1 MIVIIG
7 MLARC
12 VWGCE
17 DSCWSMRNNGRCE
30 KDCFRLGCEIDED
43 DCNSE
48 CYPGCKLSMIG
59 DGICQEACMVSE
71 CDIDEYDCYAEC
83 SRECLVSSLG
93 DGVCESECNSEE
105 CEYDRGDCV
114 KEVWVRNGS
123 VSGDG
128 SMNSPLNSLSSAL
141 TGNYGSPVVRILLL
155 PGIHTI
161 SGIITPSASIETIL
175 IQKASC
181 GYCDSSVSIRPISTG
196 TRFVFADRVNVTIQ
210 DVIFDWRE
218 KLVRGCEMSEC
229 IYCFTWVCQSSI
241 CTTPSGVTLTR
252 TNPRLNYCQTR
263 GCTDDYRF
271 LYFENVSKVRL
282 TNLTFQNIAL
292 ASDIISGYSSSFI
305 IDSVDFLDI
314 QLTGP
319 IIYLESL
326 ARAGASNTF
335 LDDILYSMPYI
346 ENTDS
351 AQISNISVTNINTHT
366 HFNPKSFCD
375 KSNTKPGL
383 IHAKY
388 LYKLDISNINIQDFY
403 LISNTGIEKGMIDC
417 DSCGYA
423 VVKNVIGRRV
433 YVPYAGFVNMKPC
446 LVMGEFDRENVSIE
460 GIDVEDGY
468 LSSSLVR
475 IGTEGLAGNVEI
487 KEVRGKRLS
496 GDVSILKVEYPQQDS
511 GEDHY
516 LVDLETGNEWEVPIR
531 YITVSNIDIT
541 DSALTS
547 SPYLSLSNVK
557 NLNLSDLSLS
567 YISSDLPFTF
577 PSLFSSKSYSD
588 QDLISSTLFYSSP
601 CTSIISIISTPN
613 SSYTHL
619 SFNSVQCATGPII
632 ISSNIPSTLFQSL
645 TFNLNESTKLIEESG
660 SYNADITY
668 SEIYSENN
676 DNSHSLIHLNHE
688 IGNRVLIENS
698 RFIESGVH
706 VVYIESPS
714 VRIQGCDIERSL
726 LDYGT
731 IYIKGDRDIEVSIHN
746 SRFEENKGL
755 EKAADIYIDIK
766 LAGFLRLGISDSI
779 FSKSTALEAVSIE
792 ATQSTRLSG
801 VIQDCVFDNMSVNS
815 CKVYIDKGVIF
826 LPLNTGSIL
835 LNSTHVTNI
844 SGHSASFLYYNI
856 QEEDPI
862 NSMEVLNSQFSYCS
876 LAEIFLLTNIHIPK
890 QASISYTSFLH
901 NTGNLAKLLKTTA
914 YLDSLYIYNNT
925 CLTEPL
931 FYISEFSTIYLIN
944 STFYSNSQLYYAG
957 ILSITANSNS
967 SLTDIKLL
975 ENQFP
980 SSDSVLISSGHTE
993 ISNIYIYEN
1002 NCKDSRV
1009 IYMQD
1014 VIGDITNIK
1023 GYGNRCGIA
1032 MIGSSRVDMEIR
1044 ELECENETGC
1054 INIELSEMRL
1064 KEFRSLNVSKS
1075 SLMVGNSRLEVENVL
1090 MKNCEDIGM
1099 KVFRSSVMAGMMQIE
1114 NCGVSEVIQSDIEI
1128 FQSQFYHNADLSL
1141 HLIDSTVYI
1150 EESIFQNNTANS
1162 LIFDASYG
1170 LISSTKFNYNSDSTI
1185 ILNLGQLSIT
1195 NSSFSSNTAYSG
1207 ACLYSTCSEPNCAS
1221 ISYSSFSY
1229 NSAYIGGAIYYSSIQ
1244 PILSY
1249 TSFSQNSAIYGPD
1262 QATQA
1267 SSLTLET
1274 SSYLSNLRSGSI
1286 LPPIQVSIRD
1296 SLSQILYIDSSS
1308 VGSILTTENSTI
1320 LTGGDRVLFNQG
1332 VIEFNSLKVIHPP
1345 NSNTTLTLFTDS
1357 ALKPISIHLNFRECI
1372 PGEVL
1377 TLNSCEICGN
1387 NTYSFNPEDGYC
1399 LSCPREAECYGYD
1412 VIFPKPGY
1420 WRSGRFSDKFYKCP
1434 YENACLGSNVKKM
1447 RYEGECELGYSG
1459 TLCSVCIGGYFQ
1471 YGGNKCTECP
1481 EDDNFDLLIS
1491 GVIIGVVAFFSFM
1504 IWSHVRNCTKPKK
1517 QGNLMLK
1524 TLITYLQTIRYLN
1537 IYSISWPDVLL
1548 KFFEGAS
1555 IGGDSGSQVLT
1566 LDCRSFDIQV
1576 LDLNRTYTKVLISSI
1591 LPVLFCMG
1599 LLIFWFAVTFHRETT
1614 IYLKRH
1620 FISSIVIVLVV
1631 LTPSVLDSSLS
1642 MIGCREIDGVDYLI
1656 KDYSIEC
1663 YSQDHIWVLYY
1674 IVTPTVF
1681 IYGIILPGVLFIILY
1696 RNRHLLNE
1704 EQNRMRYGLVY
1715 VGYKPRLWFWELCQ
1729 FYRKVLLKGALICVA
1744 GYSGLVQA
1752 TSILIIL
1759 ILVLLLQLAFKPYEH
1774 ESINNLEFH
1783 SILTATLTVT
1793 LGLYFLNNN
1802 SPELNIALAWCIL
1815 LLNSLFVICWGILFF
1830 KQTRDLGS
1838 KLLRL
1843 FTTASITLFR
1853 RSHSRSTKVSP
1864 SSQSENEDLHRTVND
1879 SSFSNNPST
1888 TSESPSKLP
1897 PTPVHLQ
1904 IVTFRNDLQ
1913 EYNIE

>member
-1 MIVIIG
+1 MIVIILI
-7 MLARC
+7 LAYS

-17 DSCWSMRNNGRCE
+17 ESCLSVRNNGRCE
-30 KDCFRLGCEIDED
+30 KECFTLGCEIDED
-43 DCNSE
+43 DCNAE
-48 CYPGCKLSMIG
+48 CYPGCRSSMIG

-71 CDIDEYDCYAEC
+71 CEIDEYDCYAEC
-83 SRECLVSSLG
+83 SRDCLGSSLG
-93 DGVCESECNSEE
+93 NGVCESECNSEE

-123 VSGDG
+123 ISGDG
-128 SMNSPLNSLSSAL
+128 SINSPLNSLSSAL
-141 TGNYGSPVVRILLL
+141 EGNYGFPVVRVSLL

-161 SGIITPSASIETIL
+161 SGIITPSTSIETVI

-181 GYCDSSVSIRPISTG
+181 SYCDSSVSIRPISTG
-196 TRFVFADRVNVTIQ
+196 TRFIFVDRVNVTIQ
-210 DVIFDWRE
+210 DLIFDWRE

-229 IYCFTWVCQSSI
+229 IYCFTWVCQSSV

-252 TNPRLNYCQTR
+252 TNPRLNYCQTL

-292 ASDIISGYSSSFI
+292 ASDIIFGYSSSFI
-305 IDSVDFLDI
+305 IDSLVFLDI

-319 IIYLESL
+319 LIYLESL

-335 LDDILYSMPYI
+335 LDDMLYSMPYI

-351 AQISNISVTNINTHT
+351 ALISNISVTNINTHT

-375 KSNTKPGL
+375 KSSTKPGL
-383 IHAKY
+383 LHAKY
-388 LYKLDISNINIQDFY
+388 LYKLDISNISIEDFY
-403 LISNTGIEKGMIDC
+403 VISKTGVDKGMIDC
-417 DSCGYA
+417 ESCGYA
-423 VVKNVIGRRV
+423 IIKNGRGRRV
-433 YVPYAGFVNMKPC
+433 YVPYAGFVNMKPT
-446 LVMGEFDRENVSIE
+446 LVMGEFDRENVSIQ

-475 IGTEGLAGNVEI
+475 IGTEGLVGNVEI

-496 GDVSILKVEYPQQDS
+496 GDVSILKVEYPEQDS
-511 GEDHY
+511 GEYHY
-516 LVDLETGNEWEVPIR
+516 LVDLETGNQWEVPKR
-531 YITVSNIDIT
+531 YITISNIDIS

-547 SPYLSLSNVK
+547 SPYISISNVQ
-557 NLNLSDLSLS
+557 NLNLSQLSLS
-567 YISSDLPFTF
+567 SISSNIPFTF
-577 PSLFSSKSYSD
+577 PYLFSSKSYSG
-588 QDLISSTLFYSSP
+588 QDLIYSTLFNSSP
-601 CTSIISIISTPN
+601 CTSIISILSTQN
-613 SSYTHL
+613 SSYTQL
-619 SFNSVQCATGPII
+619 SFNSINCATGPII
-632 ISSNIPSTLFQSL
+632 TSSNIPSSIFKSL
-645 TFNLNESTKLIEESG
+645 NFCMNESTKLIEESG
-660 SYNADITY
+660 SYDADITY
-668 SEIYSENN
+668 SEIYAENN

-688 IGNRVLIENS
+688 TSNRVLIENS
-698 RFIESGVH
+698 RFIESRVH
-706 VVYIESPS
+706 VVYMESPN
-714 VRIQGCDIERSL
+714 VRIHGCYIERSVL
-726 LDYGT
+726 NYGT
-731 IYIKGDRDIEVSIHN
+731 IYIRGDKDIEVSICD
-746 SRFEENKGL
+746 SRFQKNTGF
-755 EKAADIYIDIK
+755 EKAADVYIDMES
-766 LAGFLRLGISDSI
+766 AGFLKLDISDSV
-779 FSKSTALEAVSIE
+779 FSKSTAPEAVSIE
-792 ATQSTRLSG
+792 TTQTTRLSG
-801 VIQDCVFDNMSVNS
+801 VIKNCVFDNMIVNN
-815 CKVYIDKGVIF
+815 CKIYIDKGVIF

-835 LNSTHVTNI
+835 ISSTNVTNI
-844 SGHSASFLYYNI
+844 SGYSASFLYYNI
-856 QEEDPI
+856 QEENPI
-862 NSMEVLNSQFSYCS
+862 NSLEVLNSEFSYCS

-890 QASISYTSFLH
+890 QARISHTFFLH

-925 CLTEPL
+925 SLSEPL
-931 FYISEFSTIYLIN
+931 FYISEFSTLSLIN
-944 STFYSNSQLYYAG
+944 STFNSNSQLYYAG
-957 ILSITANSNS
+957 ILSITASSNS
-967 SLTDIKLL
+967 SISDLKFL
-975 ENQFP
+975 NNKFP
-980 SSDSVLISSGHTE
+980 SSDSVFMSSGHTE
-993 ISNIYIYEN
+993 IRNIYIYEN
-1002 NCKDSRV
+1002 DCKDSRV

-1014 VIGDITNIK
+1014 MTGDIGNIE
-1023 GYGNRCGIA
+1023 GYSNRCGIA
-1032 MIGSSRVDMEIR
+1032 LIGSSRVDMDVR
-1044 ELECENETGC
+1044 ELECQNETGC
-1054 INIELSEMRL
+1054 IDVELSDMRL
-1064 KEFRSLNVSKS
+1064 KEFRSLNVSKYS
-1075 SLMVGNSRLEVENVL
+1075 FMIGNSKFEVGNVIMR
-1090 MKNCEDIGM
+1090 NCKDIGM
-1099 KVFRSSVMAGMMQIE
+1099 RAFRSSIKAEKVEIE
-1114 NCGVSEVIQSDIEI
+1114 NCGVSEVIESNIEI
-1128 FQSQFYHNADLSL
+1128 IQSQLYHNSDASI
-1141 HLIDSTVYI
+1141 HFIDSTFYI
-1150 EESIFQNNTANS
+1150 EDSIFLNNTANS

-1170 LISSTKFNYNSDSTI
+1170 LISSTKFNYNSDSA
-1185 ILNLGQLSIT
+1185 ILLHSGQLSIT

-1207 ACLYSTCSEPNCAS
+1207 ACLYSTCSEPNCTS
-1221 ISYSSFSY
+1221 ISYSSFSS

-1244 PILSY
+1244 PIFSY

-1274 SSYLSNLRSGSI
+1274 SSSVSNLRSGSI

-1308 VGSILTTENSTI
+1308 VGSILPTENSTI

-1332 VIEFNSLKVIHPP
+1332 VIEFNFLKVIHPP
-1345 NSNTTLTLFTDS
+1345 NSNTTLTLFTS
-1357 ALKPISIHLNFRECI
+1357 SSLEPISIHLNFRECI

-1434 YENACLGSNVKKM
+1434 YENACLGSSVDKM
-1447 RYEGECELGYSG
+1447 MYEGECELGYSG

-1491 GVIIGVVAFFSFM
+1491 GVVIGAIAFFSFM
-1504 IWSHVRNCTKPKK
+1504 IWSHCRNCTKPKK

-1566 LDCRSFDIQV
+1566 LDCRSFNLQF
-1576 LDLNRTYTKVLISSI
+1576 LDLNKTYTKVLISSI
-1591 LPVLFCMG
+1591 LPVLFCVG

-1663 YSQDHIWVLYY
+1663 YSKDHIWVLNY

-1681 IYGIILPGVLFIILY
+1681 IYGIFLPGILFIILY
-1696 RNRHLLNE
+1696 RNRHQLNE
-1704 EQNRMRYGLVY
+1704 EQNRMRYGIVFL
-1715 VGYKPRLWFWELCQ
+1715 GYKPRLWFWELCQ

-1783 SILTATLTVT
+1783 SILSGTMTIT
-1793 LGLYFLNNN
+1793 LGLYFINNN
-1802 SPELNIALAWCIL
+1802 SPEFNIALAWCIL
-1815 LLNSLFVICWGILFF
+1815 LLNSFFVICWGMLFF
-1830 KQTRDLGS
+1830 KISRDLGS

-1853 RSHSRSTKVSP
+1853 RSRSRSTKVSP
-1864 SSQSENEDLHRTVND
+1864 SSLSENEDLDRTVND
-1879 SSFSNNPST
+1879 TSFCNNPST
-1888 TSESPSKLP
+1888 IAESPAKLP
-1897 PTPVHLQ
+1897 LSPTHLQ
-1904 IVTFRNDLQ
+1904 LVTFRNDLQ